1 MRAGTLRRALRRTAL
16 PATLAACVLA
26 LAVQVAL
33 VPLGA
38 LHADGAEPVVAW
50 APGGSA
56 RLEGQGAQV
65 VLAAQAGRQAA
76 LVDVQGGSAWAR
88 VFVRGLKVDLRPLQ
102 HLDLDLKAVNGAVQ
116 ELRVKLLDAANREA
130 TGRLEA
136 PKAEWETRRLDLG
149 DLSTDPGFAPEQV
162 TTVQLVWMKPVAQ
175 VVAVGRLAFIPGPAG
190 WRHPPEE
197 QARRVFGPQRAKD
210 VKGEASAHVE
220 AWSDDPRAL
229 KSVLA
234 ALEADISACAQAL
247 GLEAAALEG
256 LRLPAYVFKQASD
269 YQDYCVRVLGWTKEQ
284 ARRTPAAGSEEGLVL
299 YVKGVDDAQLRH
311 RVAKAVFSHAF
322 GLGGGAWLQDGA
334 GEYCVRRLA
343 DRPVTKELAPRL
355 KTGETWTLTD
365 LVQASSLH
373 GGERTDASFDYR
385 PVYLH
390 AASVFEWLLR
400 EAPAGGDAT
409 LAPAERVRERLKR
422 LAAIREQGKERV
434 EKVVEVLGE
443 PLEAVEAAYKGWAAR
458 AR

>member
-1 MRAGTLRRALRRTAL
+1 MRAPAL
-16 PATLAACVLA
+16 PACLLLA
-26 LAVQVAL
+26 LVGLLAL
-33 VPLGA
+33 RAPGLA
-38 LHADGAEPVVAW
+38 ADGAEPVVAY
-50 APGGSA
+50 APGGST

-102 HLDLDLKAVNGAVQ
+102 HLDLELKAVNGAVQ
-116 ELRVKLLDAANREA
+116 ELRVKLLDAKDREA
-130 TGRLEA
+130 TARLDA

-149 DLSTDPGFAPEQV
+149 DLSTDPGFAPELV

-175 VVAVGRLAFIPGPAG
+175 VVAVGRLAFVPGPAG

-210 VKGEASAHVE
+210 VKGESSAHVA

-229 KSVLA
+229 KGVLA
-234 ALEADISACAQAL
+234 ALEADISAFAQAFAL
-247 GLEAAALEG
+247 APEALEG

-299 YVKGVDDAQLRH
+299 YVKGVEDAQLQH
-311 RVAKAVFSHAF
+311 RVAKAVFSHGY

-334 GEYCVRRLA
+334 GEYGVRRRA
-343 DRPVTKELAPRL
+343 DRPVTKELASRL
-355 KTGETWTLTD
+355 KTGETWTLAD
-365 LVQASSLH
+365 LVQASTLH

-385 PVYLH
+385 PIYLH
-390 AASVFEWLLR
+390 AASVLEWLLR
-400 EAPAGGDAT
+400 EAPAGGDAAE
-409 LAPAERVRERLKR
+409 APAERIRERLKR

-443 PLEAVEAAYKGWAAR
+443 PLESVEAAYKAWAAR

>member
-1 MRAGTLRRALRRTAL
+1 MRGLAAAACVALVACAAPPCLLPCRALRAD
-16 PATLAACVLA
+16 AT
-26 LAVQVAL
+26 
-33 VPLGA
+33 
-38 LHADGAEPVVAW
+38 EPVVVWVA
-50 APGGSA
+50 GSGAA

-65 VLAAQAGRQAA
+65 VLAAHAGRPAA

-88 VFVRGLKVDLRPLQ
+88 VFVRGLKIDLRPLQ
-102 HLDLDLKAVNGAVQ
+102 HLDLDLKAVQGAPQ
-116 ELRVKLLDAANREA
+116 ELRVKLLDADNREA
-130 TGRLEA
+130 TARLEP

-149 DLSTDPGFAPEQV
+149 DLSTDPGFLPAQV
-162 TTVQLVWMKPVAQ
+162 IALQLVWMKPAAQ
-175 VVAVGRLAFIPGPAG
+175 AVAVGRLAFVPGPAG

-210 VKGEASAHVE
+210 VKGESSAHLE
-220 AWSDDPRAL
+220 GWSDDPRAL
-229 KSVLA
+229 KGVLA
-234 ALEADISACAQAL
+234 SLEASIAAAAQAL
-247 GLEAAALEG
+247 GLEAATLDG

-299 YVKGVDDAQLRH
+299 YVKGVEDAQLRH
-311 RVAKAVFSHAF
+311 RLFKAVFSHAF
-322 GLGGGAWLQDGA
+322 GLGGGPWLQDGA
-334 GEYCVRRLA
+334 GEFCVRRAA

-355 KTGETWTLTD
+355 KTGEAWTLQD

-390 AASVFEWLLR
+390 AASVFEYLLR
-400 EAPAGGDAT
+400 EAPAGGDGAE
-409 LAPAERVRERLKR
+409 APAERIRERLKR

-443 PLEAVEAAYKGWAAR
+443 PLEAFEAAFKAWALR